1 MEDPDW
7 LYNDTS
13 GPCEFE
19 LANQSSL
26 VLVCFPEHET
36 EHIPLMPPLIF
47 DQAYLEKEVWAKSL
61 EK

>member
-7 LYNDTS
+7 LYNDS
-13 GPCEFE
+13 RGPCEFE
-19 LANQSSL
+19 LANHPSL

-47 DQAYLEKEVWAKSL
+47 DQPDFQEEVRTQSL
-61 EK
+61 EI